1 QSQQGDINHPL
12 NFPFDL
18 TVMQMIIIVNI
29 IQTDLHK
36 SIKVS
41 SDGAEE
47 YQMNNKR
54 RGLALIFNQED
65 FFWRLDLKERPGT
78 NVDRDNLEKR
88 LKDLNFEVKCHN
100 NLKVEEVLE
109 KIGKAAEEDHSDAD
123 CFLLAFL
130 SHGED
135 NHVYCHDGKIS
146 IQEITSMF
154 KGDKCQNLVGK
165 PKIFIIQACRGKEF
179 DVSVTVTPASTMES
193 EEKVFMDASTIQ
205 TLPAGADFIMC
216 YSVAQG
222 YYSFREKDNGSWY
235 IQDLCQLLQ
244 KYGDSLE
251 FTELLTRVNR
261 KVSLRNIPTCS
272 PKFIGKKQMPC
283 FASMLTKKL
292 YFRPK
297 K

>member
-1 QSQQGDINHPL
+1 MCFLIMCTENQRQNEVTIES
-12 NFPFDL
+12 
-18 TVMQMIIIVNI
+18 
-29 IQTDLHK
+29 
-36 SIKVS
+36 S

-47 YQMNNKR
+47 YQMGNKR
-54 RGLALIFNQED
+54 RGLALIFNQKD
-65 FFWRLDLKERPGT
+65 FFWRLELPERRGT
-78 NVDRDNLEKR
+78 NVDCDNLEKR

-100 NLKVEEVLE
+100 NLKLEAVLDE
-109 KIGKAAEEDHSDAD
+109 IVKAAEEDHSDAD

-130 SHGED
+130 SHGDD

-146 IQEITSMF
+146 IQEITSKF
-154 KGDKCQNLVGK
+154 KGDKCPDLVGK

-179 DVSVTVTPASTMES
+179 DVSVTVTEASTMES

-222 YYSFREKDNGSWY
+222 YYSFRERENGSWY

-261 KVSLRNIPTCS
+261 KVSLRNIPTPCQ
-272 PKFIGKKQMPC
+272 PRFIGKKQMPC

-292 YFRPK
+292 YFQPK

>member
-1 QSQQGDINHPL
+1 MTENQRENDATNGS
-12 NFPFDL
+12 
-18 TVMQMIIIVNI
+18 
-29 IQTDLHK
+29 
-36 SIKVS
+36 S

-47 YQMNNKR
+47 YQMGNKR

-65 FFWRLDLKERPGT
+65 FFWRLDLPERRGT

-100 NLKVEEVLE
+100 NLKVEAVLNE
-109 KIGKAAEEDHSDAD
+109 IAKAAEEDHSDAD

-130 SHGED
+130 SHGDD
-135 NHVYCHDGKIS
+135 NYVYCHEGIIS

-154 KGDKCQNLVGK
+154 KGDKCRDLVGK

-179 DVSVTVTPASTMES
+179 DVAVTVTEASTMES

-222 YYSFREKDNGSWY
+222 YYSFREVENGSWY

-261 KVSLRNIPTCS
+261 KVSLRNIPSSCP